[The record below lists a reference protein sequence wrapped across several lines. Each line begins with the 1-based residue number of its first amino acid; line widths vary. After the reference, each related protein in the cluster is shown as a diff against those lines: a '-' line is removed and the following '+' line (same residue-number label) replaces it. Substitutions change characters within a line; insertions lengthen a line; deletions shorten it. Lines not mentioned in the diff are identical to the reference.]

1 MNPVLILAKN
11 NLRMLFRSRT
21 TAIAVITI
29 PLLLLFVA
37 GLLFDTTSVYRVRVG
52 AWSPAYTEV
61 SNAVLGTLQESQFR
75 VERYDREDDC
85 VDAVRLGDQHACLVF
100 PAGFALGGENNKLT
114 FYLDPS
120 RATLVNV
127 VLGAVEPRIE
137 AYTQD
142 VSKNLTRAIMNA
154 LSTVRNSVSVRKD
167 TVVALTTTINNA
179 GFGIGQVIGTL
190 GAPEATLDINQLGLQ
205 DVLGRGAGLTELAEK
220 LANDSEIIADT
231 LKAQLQALDGYVNA
245 SNMSSSEKSVAKA
258 GIANATSAAVD
269 LRVAANTTKAG
280 VATNNLTGAVQVLI
294 DRLDAAKKTLGS
306 LVDARNASLVNLQGV
321 KGKLDSSLVS
331 IAEIQKGLDEMH
343 QAITGLT
350 VVDPEAVVTPIRT
363 VITPVSAESSYL
375 NYAFPLLIMLV
386 LLFSGLLLPCILMLS
401 ERNSPANI
409 RSLLVPLSD
418 VSRMAGVLVS
428 CVAVL
433 AVQASLMLV
442 VAAFF
447 FPIWL
452 GLPALVP
459 ALLVIS
465 ILFVL
470 LGMLVGSLVTQEFNA
485 ILAGVL
491 VGAALLLV
499 SGFIVPLD
507 VLPRWLS
514 VIAGVNPVVI
524 GGDVVRIALLFKGA
538 GFGWNLLDIFV
549 LLVWAVALAGAVIWV
564 SRNDRRLTLE
574 RAVHSMMALR
584 RKK

>member
-21 TAIAVITI
+21 TAIAIITI
-29 PLLLLFVA
+29 PLLLLFFA

-52 AWSPAYTEV
+52 AWSPAYTDV
-61 SNAVLGTLQESQFR
+61 SNAVLSTLQESQFK
-75 VERYDREDDC
+75 VEQYEREEDC

-127 VLGAVEPRIE
+127 VLGTIEPRIE
-137 AYTQD
+137 SYTQD
-142 VSKNLTRAIMNA
+142 VSKNLTRAIMDA
-154 LSTVRNSVSVRKD
+154 LSTVRNSVSVRKG
-167 TVVALTTTINNA
+167 TVVTLTTTVNNA
-179 GFGIGQVIGTL
+179 GFGISQVLGTL
-190 GAPEATLDINQLGLQ
+190 GAPEAALDINQLGIQ
-205 DVLGRGAGLTELAEK
+205 DVLGRGAGLSEVAER
-220 LANDSEIIADT
+220 LANDSLIIADA
-231 LKAQLQALDGYVNA
+231 LKSQLQALDGYVN
-245 SNMSSSEKSVAKA
+245 SSGMTSSEKSVAKA
-258 GIANATSAAVD
+258 GIANATSAADD
-269 LRVAANTTKAG
+269 LRTAANLSKNDVAA
-280 VATNNLTGAVQVLI
+280 NNLTGTVQVLL
-294 DRLDAAKKTLGS
+294 DRLDAAKQTLGA

-343 QAITGLT
+343 QAITGLA

-375 NYAFPLLIMLV
+375 NYAFPFLMMLV

-401 ERNSPANI
+401 ERNSPA
-409 RSLLVPLSD
+409 RTRALLVPLSD

-433 AVQASLMLV
+433 AVQALLMLV

-452 GLPALVP
+452 GLPVLVP
-459 ALLVIS
+459 ALLAIS
-465 ILFVL
+465 MLFVL
-470 LGMLVGSLVTQEFNA
+470 IGMLIGSLVTQEFNA

-491 VGAALLLV
+491 VGAALLLA

-524 GGDVVRIALLFKGA
+524 GGEVVRIALLFNGV
-538 GFGWNLLDIFV
+538 GFGWNVLDILV
-549 LLVWAVALAGAVIWV
+549 LLVWAVALACAVVWV

-574 RAVHSMMALR
+574 RAIQSVMALR
-584 RKK
+584 KK